1 MYATSMLAGLALAF
15 ALAPDAHAQ
24 MMFKCTSADG
34 TIAYQQKPCAGGA
47 KEARVAPKTV
57 APDDGRAAT
66 TSIVDGRVVAR
77 AAPDDT
83 QRAVEA
89 RAERQRLDRCRNA
102 RDTLERQQALLAS
115 PATSSKK
122 SINDEIRIQERRLA
136 EDRCA

>member
-1 MYATSMLAGLALAF
+1 MYATATLAALALAL
-15 ALAPDAHAQ
+15 ALVPDARAQ

-57 APDDGRAAT
+57 VADDGRST
-66 TSIVDGRVVAR
+66 TASTVDGRVVAS
-77 AAPDDT
+77 ATPDDT

-102 RDTLERQQALLAS
+102 RDTLARQQALLAS
-115 PATSSKK
+115 PGTTSKK
-122 SINDEIRIQERRLA
+122 SITDEIRIQERRLA